1 MIDSIFVALSGMR
14 GHERGLNVISNN
26 ITNMNTPGF
35 RGSTVSFADVFTGG
49 TSKRLPDGQRVGQQG
64 MGGGV
69 DASRTHLDLHN
80 VEAQQTGRGLDL
92 SLQGNGFFVL
102 LDENGEVRYTRAGR
116 FDFNPEGELAT
127 LERNARV
134 MSRDASGQLVPISLR
149 DLRVSPA
156 KATTEVIF
164 DKILSSDA
172 EEKTIDSLVVFDQ
185 AGAKHTLKV
194 VFRKESGNSPLIQW
208 RVTVSEADQE
218 IGSGL
223 LEVDGFADPP
233 PLRLSLNLRGAAA
246 APIEFNFGAVQ
257 FGPFGSAAG
266 NSNLEV
272 RTQDGFA
279 AGTIATQTFDEKGVL
294 KLTYS
299 NGQSADGARL
309 VLAQISDEAG
319 LEQLGDALFEYR
331 GSQPVG
337 LREADDD
344 LKVQGQSLELS
355 NVDLTQQFSELI
367 LMQRGYQASSQVVS
381 TANDM
386 LQELLQMRGGR

>member
-35 RGSTVSFADVFTGG
+35 RGSTVNFADVFTGG
-49 TSKRLPDGQRVGQQG
+49 TSSRSPNGQVVGHQG
-64 MGGGV
+64 LGGGL
-69 DASRTHLDLHN
+69 DASRTQLNMQN

-92 SLQGNGFFVL
+92 SLKGNGFFVL
-102 LDENGEVRYTRAGR
+102 LDESGEVRYTRAGR
-116 FDFNPEGELAT
+116 FDFNAQGELVT
-127 LERNARV
+127 LDLKSRV
-134 MSRDASGQLVPISLR
+134 MSRTAGGELVAVTLK

-164 DKILSSDA
+164 DERLSSDIG
-172 EEKTIDSLVVFDQ
+172 EKILDTVTVFDQ

-194 VFRKESGNSPLIQW
+194 VFRRDTASVPFVKWN
-208 RVTVSEADQE
+208 VTVSEADAE
-218 IGSGL
+218 IGTGI
-223 LEVDGFADPP
+223 LEVDGFSDPA
-233 PLRLSLNLRGAAA
+233 PLRLTLQLKGAAPA
-246 APIEFNFGAVQ
+246 EIAFNFDDAQ
-257 FGPFGSAAG
+257 FGAFGSAAG
-266 NSNLEV
+266 NSTLTA

-279 AGTIATQTFDEKGVL
+279 AGTIATQTFDAKGVL

-299 NGQSADGARL
+299 NGQSVDGARL
-309 VLAQISDEAG
+309 VLAQIADEAG
-319 LEQLGDALFEYR
+319 LVQLGNAMFEYR

-344 LKVQGQSLELS
+344 LEVQGGSLELS

-367 LMQRGYQASSQVVS
+367 LMQRGYQASSQVTS